1 LKTIHD
7 YRNFPYNISTQI
19 VFRTLEYRDQIPE
32 FAGMFQKEEAQF
44 VEKREQK
51 RMEFYRFWFRLFMM
65 HLFTV
70 DEHVFISTKGKIGV
84 LRLRRKRITVCHGE
98 NYSLLS

>member
-1 LKTIHD
+1 
-7 YRNFPYNISTQI
+7 
-19 VFRTLEYRDQIPE
+19 
-32 FAGMFQKEEAQF
+32 MFQKEEAQF

-70 DEHVFISTKGKIGV
+70 DEHVFIPPPKVKSVFYACAEKGLQFAMVKII
-84 LRLRRKRITVCHGE
+84 LYCRKTAFQQRRKTYEIV
-98 NYSLLS
+98 